1 VRDNS
6 DTYVDEIIKN
16 VPNGIY
22 YLAVAYVAWKAAQFY
37 FVRFRD
43 LEKKSDGI
51 SGITER
57 IDDKIEPTL
66 VKINLALDRISRYI
80 ITKDSLDPSFFNTG
94 SPVEL
99 NTLAK
104 DILKKSG
111 GKNFV
116 DNSLDFLVSKIDE
129 RNPKSNLDIQ
139 QLAVSVILDLVDTEA
154 LSKIK
159 DFVYQ
164 NPKYRSKD
172 ISMPTIINIVALYL
186 RDKYFELHPE
196 LTETETE

>member
-1 VRDNS
+1 MP
-6 DTYVDEIIKN
+6 YVDEIIKN

>member
-1 VRDNS
+1 MTRS
-6 DTYVDEIIKN
+6 
-16 VPNGIY
+16 
-22 YLAVAYVAWKAAQFY
+22 
-37 FVRFRD
+37 
-43 LEKKSDGI
+43 
-51 SGITER
+51 
-57 IDDKIEPTL
+57 
-66 VKINLALDRISRYI
+66 
-80 ITKDSLDPSFFNTG
+80 
-94 SPVEL
+94 
-99 NTLAK
+99 
-104 DILKKSG
+104 KKSG